1 MSLTE
6 DQIKKQI
13 DVLTT
18 KTSDN
23 PNMVFSKSAIRN
35 TALDPEFFT
44 GYNTKIVNAINML
57 AKEVSKLEDLVNS
70 SSDKNDNILLDVHI
84 EENKKIWNNV
94 RELMEKDTL
103 IEGIER
109 ILSGHQQHNILGLN
123 ADDIDKI
130 LKVSIND
137 EGKPVI
143 VAVTSAELN
152 EIKAEDIKYNNENFQ
167 EFDTIGKAI
176 DYILTRP
183 AGGNNEFTGSISW
196 EAIENKPDVP
206 NELALS
212 EGVLEM
218 KSGDEVLS
226 SIDITID
233 SDIDDILNDL
243 E

>member
-84 EENKKIWNNV
+84 EENKKIWNNW
-94 RELMEKDTL
+94 
-103 IEGIER
+103 I
-109 ILSGHQQHNILGLN
+109 
-123 ADDIDKI
+123 
-130 LKVSIND
+130 
-137 EGKPVI
+137 
-143 VAVTSAELN
+143 
-152 EIKAEDIKYNNENFQ
+152 
-167 EFDTIGKAI
+167 
-176 DYILTRP
+176 
-183 AGGNNEFTGSISW
+183 
-196 EAIENKPDVP
+196 
-206 NELALS
+206 
-212 EGVLEM
+212 
-218 KSGDEVLS
+218 
-226 SIDITID
+226 
-233 SDIDDILNDL
+233 
-243 E
+243 